1 MCLAAN
7 FQDPTGTR
15 FCGVIG
21 SNSDAA
27 VRGMVRVD
35 NEDACSGDSGGTWYD
50 LSGNTR
56 TGYGVHSRS
65 DAGCHG
71 DAGGSQSWFSALPTI
86 KSGFAPG
93 YDVETR

>member
-1 MCLAAN
+1 
-7 FQDPTGTR
+7 
-15 FCGVIG
+15 VIG